1 MKILIAVDMEGI
13 SGVTCWDHV
22 NIEHAEYQRFRG
34 LMTGDVNAAIAGA
47 AEAGA
52 TEILVTDGHWNGNNI
67 LIDQLD
73 GRAHLNAGSPS
84 PLSMVQGVE
93 TGVQAAMLIGAH
105 ARMGTPNAILDHTWS
120 SSRVNNVWLNDR
132 LVGEIGLNGAV
143 CGHYHVPVVLVS
155 GDQGAC
161 AEAREWLEGVETAQV
176 KHAHSRSSA
185 ELLPISEAHAVIRES
200 AVRGLKRFMN
210 GNGSVPLR
218 VSLPVHV
225 KIEFLYS
232 DMADQAAL
240 LPCSTRLPGRMIEFM
255 ASDMREA
262 YITFQAAVNLARR

>member
-1 MKILIAVDMEGI
+1 MKVLIAADMEGI

-22 NIEHAEYQRFRG
+22 NIGHAEYQRFRR
-34 LMTGDVNAAIAGA
+34 LMTADVNAAIEGAVKAGA
-47 AEAGA
+47 S
-52 TEILVTDGHWNGNNI
+52 EILVTDGHWNGDNI
-67 LIDQLD
+67 LLEELD
-73 GRAHLNAGSPS
+73 PRAHLNAGTPA

-93 TGVQAAMLIGAH
+93 TGVQAAIFIGSH

-143 CGHYHVPVVLVS
+143 CGHFGVAVVLVS
-155 GDQGAC
+155 GDQSAC
-161 AEAREWLEGVETAQV
+161 AEAREWLEGVETAAV

-185 ELLPISEAHAVIRES
+185 ELLPLPAARALIREGVFKGIQRVK
-200 AVRGLKRFMN
+200 A
-210 GNGSVPLR
+210 GNGPAPLQ
-218 VSLPVHV
+218 VSLPVHM

-240 LPCSTRLPGRMIEFM
+240 LPGSTRLGGRMMEFV
-255 ASDMREA
+255 ACDMREA
-262 YITFQAAVNLARR
+262 YICFQAAVNLARR